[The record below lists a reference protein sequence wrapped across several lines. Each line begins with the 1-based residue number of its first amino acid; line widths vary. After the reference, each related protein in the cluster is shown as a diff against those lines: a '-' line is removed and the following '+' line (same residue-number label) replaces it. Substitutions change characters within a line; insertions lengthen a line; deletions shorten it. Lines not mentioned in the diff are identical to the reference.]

1 MTSESVTANGG
12 TREGAMLDS
21 QELKRLADR
30 CYSASQKC
38 FDLSAAAEL
47 RIIGDELSAKAIELE
62 RQSLPKRPVE
72 GALTEEPL

>member
-1 MTSESVTANGG
+1 V
-12 TREGAMLDS
+12 LDS

-47 RIIGDELSAKAIELE
+47 RIIGDELSAKAAELE
-62 RQSLPKRPVE
+62 RQSLRNRRVE
-72 GALTEEPL
+72 GALTEAP